1 MPRVILY
8 ILLLLVALTLVPL
21 GLVYKSMHS
30 GKEQTRIQVV
40 WDMDDQ
46 FYHKPQSV
54 NPFFADG
61 RSARMH
67 PEGTVARGM
76 LREDDAYHLG
86 SATGDTVYVEEY
98 PVAVTAEMLARG
110 RERYAIFCAPCHG
123 LSGNGSGPVHLKALA
138 LAEGTWTPPSYLA
151 SETVVERPVGHIYNT
166 IRNGVR
172 NMPAYGPQIDV
183 DDRWA
188 IVAYVRAL
196 QLSRNATLD
205 DVSATDR
212 AALETERQQALD
224 AAAAQAEETTAAPA
238 EDAPGESN

>member
-8 ILLLLVALTLVPL
+8 ILLLLVALSLIPL

-30 GKEQTRIQVV
+30 GKSQTRIQVV

-54 NPFFADG
+54 NPFFADD

-76 LREDDAYHLG
+76 LHEDDAYYLG
-86 SATGDTVYVEEY
+86 SASGDTVFVEEF
-98 PVAVTAEMLARG
+98 PMAVTAEMMARG
-110 RERYAIFCAPCHG
+110 RERFTIFCGPCHG
-123 LSGNGSGPVHLKALA
+123 LSGNGSGPVHLKASA
-138 LAEGTWTPPSYLA
+138 LAEGTWTPPMDLA
-151 SETVVERPVGHIYNT
+151 SQTVVERPVGHIYNT

-172 NMPAYGPQIDV
+172 NMPAYGSQIDA

-196 QLSRNATLD
+196 QLSRNATLAD
-205 DVSATDR
+205 LSDTDR
-212 AALETERQQALD
+212 AALETESRQAEE
-224 AAAAQAEETTAAPA
+224 AAAAQAEAAAAAPA